1 MRQRIA
7 KRLPC
12 DGTGHL
18 ELEASS
24 PQLEVVNLSRGGACL
39 LVDQPTWALIEEV
52 PLIQGTLQVQ
62 ARDFGFSARICWSSQ
77 EDERVRFGVEF
88 KDSDQD
94 VLSLVIEQLTVMD
107 SDDAFDEG
115 SSFNI

>member
-1 MRQRIA
+1 MRQRVA

-12 DGTGHL
+12 DGTGNL

-24 PQLEVVNLSRGGACL
+24 PELEVVNLSRGGACL
-39 LVDQPTWALIEEV
+39 LVNQETWGHIEEV

-62 ARDFGFSARICWSSQ
+62 GKDFGFSARICWSSQ
-77 EDERVRFGVEF
+77 EEARVRFGVEF

-94 VLSLVIEQLTVMD
+94 VLTRVIEELTVLD
-107 SDDAFDEG
+107 SEEAFNDDA
-115 SSFNI
+115 SFNI